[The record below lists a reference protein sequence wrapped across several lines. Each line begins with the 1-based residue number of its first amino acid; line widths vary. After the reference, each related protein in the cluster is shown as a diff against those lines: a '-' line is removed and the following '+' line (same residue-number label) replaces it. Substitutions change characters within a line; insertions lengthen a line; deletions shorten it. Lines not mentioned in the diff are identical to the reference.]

1 MNTTSV
7 LLISEDQKFA
17 SELVQHLPE
26 QFQLNITHVSLRDLR
41 ESLGI
46 AKPLVI
52 LWDGRNPQTDWNY
65 PLRWI
70 RERFRGR
77 PIVAILNQVEDERR
91 QELLKLGVNFILHR
105 SSSTFFEDL
114 AKHIVAVV
122 NDPKTNENNNGIKDN
137 FIKYLNNSMCL

>member
-7 LLISEDQKFA
+7 LLISEDQKLA
-17 SELVQHLPE
+17 SELVQHLPK

-41 ESLGI
+41 EILGI
-46 AKPLVI
+46 AKPIAI
-52 LWDGRNPQTDWNY
+52 LWDGRNPQSDWNY

-77 PIVAILNQVEDERR
+77 PIVAILNQWEDEKR
-91 QELLKLGVNFILHR
+91 QELLKLGVNFILHQ

-114 AKHIVAVV
+114 TKHMMAVV
-122 NDPKTNENNNGIKDN
+122 NDSKTNENKKGIN
-137 FIKYLNNSMCL
+137 HNLIKN